1 MTRAGDSRPRSSRH
15 RSSRPRWTI
24 VFARISRKV
33 PPAAGASVMATS
45 IVSIGLSLDG
55 HESLSRVLLAA
66 AAVLWLGLAAIGVD
80 RFLEARLE
88 FLKEVSSPAALAVVA
103 DTAVLGSRLVLLGW
117 IRPAEAALALAACL
131 GAALVPRVLHAW
143 VRPTVGT
150 SFMLAVSIEALAA
163 LAAEA
168 ALAEQA
174 TWLAVVALALLVLGV
189 GAYAFVLASF
199 DFGQLLTG
207 RGDHWVAGGAL
218 AIATFACAR
227 TAQASTE
234 LEPLRGL
241 FTVLSD
247 SSLALWVAAVL
258 WLPALIVDELRS
270 TRTAYDIRRWSTVFP
285 FGMYAACSFVTAQVA
300 AIDGLASFARVWVW
314 VAVAVW
320 AAVVF
325 ELLQR
330 AFAPDRSPTRHR

>member
-1 MTRAGDSRPRSSRH
+1 MTRAGDRRPRGSRH
-15 RSSRPRWTI
+15 RPSKPRWAI
-24 VFARISRKV
+24 VLARISRKV

-66 AAVLWLGLAAIGVD
+66 AVVLWLGLATIGAD
-80 RFLEARLE
+80 RFVEARLE
-88 FLKEVSSPAALAVVA
+88 FLTEVSSPAALTVVA
-103 DTAVLGSRLVLLGW
+103 DTAVLGSRLVLLRW
-117 IRPAEAALALAACL
+117 TRLAEAALALAVCL
-131 GAALVPRVLHAW
+131 TAVLMPRVLRAW
-143 VRPTVGT
+143 ARPTVGG
-150 SFMLAVSIEALAA
+150 SFMLAVSIESLAA

-168 ALAEQA
+168 AVAEHA
-174 TWLAVVALALLVLGV
+174 TWLAVAALALLVLGV

-227 TAQASTE
+227 TAQASTA

-241 FTVLSD
+241 VAVLSD
-247 SSLALWVAAVL
+247 SSLALWAAAVL

-285 FGMYAACSFVTAQVA
+285 FGMYAACSFVTARVTT
-300 AIDGLASFARVWVW
+300 IDGLTSFARIWVW

-320 AAVVF
+320 AAVVL